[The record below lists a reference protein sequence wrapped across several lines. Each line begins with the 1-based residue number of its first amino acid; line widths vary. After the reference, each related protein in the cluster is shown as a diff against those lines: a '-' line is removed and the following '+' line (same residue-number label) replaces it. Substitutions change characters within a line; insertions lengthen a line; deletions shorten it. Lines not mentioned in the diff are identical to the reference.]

1 MRIERA
7 PLLDKRGR
15 GVFNRNPDCGVS
27 VMRTLNIESNHSSVL
42 RGITVTEVLVA
53 IAILAILFL
62 LLMPAVQQSR
72 ESARRLGCSTNLKQ
86 IGTAIENY
94 HASYRVYPGA
104 FVRWPHEL
112 LPYLEQTPLHKK
124 LQVLHQNRLAR
135 IEDRELIEE
144 VHSASVPIY
153 VCPSDSYAAKYHG
166 WNISYRMNDGYW
178 PPKNKFN
185 GFFQVYTGRDISNIG
200 FDFRQTRSADMT
212 DGQSNTAALSEMLV
226 HPNIAD
232 LVGMLPPADHP
243 QIWRRTIRETWW
255 VDGPDALDEFCRR
268 CEFEPITPVSQ
279 YYSRDNH
286 LADLS
291 SSEYGHELPPNR
303 NSCLNGTLQHAY
315 WSAITASSMHPGGVN
330 LLLAD
335 GSVRFVGDSID
346 RQVWRALGSRN
357 GNDIVNF

>member
-1 MRIERA
+1 
-7 PLLDKRGR
+7 
-15 GVFNRNPDCGVS
+15 
-27 VMRTLNIESNHSSVL
+27 MRTLNIESNHSSVL

-268 CEFEPITPVSQ
+268 CEFEPITPSQSILFSGQSLSRFVKFRVWTRTASKSKQLLERNPATCLLERDNSVEHASRWSESAAGRRVSQ
-279 YYSRDNH
+279 IC
-286 LADLS
+286 
-291 SSEYGHELPPNR
+291 G
-303 NSCLNGTLQHAY
+303 
-315 WSAITASSMHPGGVN
+315 
-330 LLLAD
+330 
-335 GSVRFVGDSID
+335 
-346 RQVWRALGSRN
+346 
-357 GNDIVNF
+357 